1 MIHQQLKFQRA
12 EPRNDAWVLQH
23 EALLLGHLV
32 LAGLQR
38 VLSPTSQRTAQR
50 LRWPMVP
57 VGMGWLDASPANI
70 ANAWYAFS
78 PVAELEDLYRSGFDD
93 CERFLREE
101 CPGLVLAPYIS
112 R

>member
-38 VLSPTSQRTAQR
+38 VLSPTSQLGRALCVLAEP
-50 LRWPMVP
+50 LRQVLPMVN
-57 VGMGWLDASPANI
+57 GSGECDEMHRNFASLLDAS
-70 ANAWYAFS
+70 
-78 PVAELEDLYRSGFDD
+78 AEAAVFAGEAAQLLLCSSDTSG
-93 CERFLREE
+93 
-101 CPGLVLAPYIS
+101 A
-112 R
+112 